1 MDLSPRR
8 FRSDLGRDLALDY
21 GEEPP
26 RRGVAHVPGRLVV
39 VSAAA
44 LWTCYYLL
52 TTLRGV
58 VVGLAYQDELA
69 GRRLL
74 VTFAGFV
81 VTLMIWPLL
90 RQLDGRRLWLRTGA
104 ALIVMLP
111 AALLIATINS
121 MVFADMEEKVV
132 AKIGEAQGV
141 RIRRDEAGNVL
152 VDMPDMPSLPAVPA
166 PIEIERPDGTRVV
179 VEGPTSPPPPGTAP
193 ALPEGVV
200 TIDQKVHAE
209 AKWRQITDIALGRYF
224 LLLAWAALYLALGY
238 AETARAAERR
248 EGEYRRA
255 AKSAELRSLRYQV
268 NPHFLFNTLN
278 SLSALVLTGKTP
290 GGGDDDPDDLDLL
303 SPQPGR
309 RSDRRRAAG
318 RGNPPPASLSRD
330 RGGAVPRAVAD
341 RVSRSP
347 RNSRLACVPGMILQ
361 PLVENSVKYAVAGLS
376 RPVTVTLAARE
387 EHGRLV
393 LTISD
398 DGPGASSSVGATGT
412 GCGIGLQNV
421 RDRLAARFGTEA
433 SVVSGAD
440 RRRLCDDH
448 PLATDP
454 PGLLTMSEETPAPRC
469 AP

>member
-1 MDLSPRR
+1 MDFASRE
-8 FRSDLGRDLALDY
+8 LARDY
-21 GEEPP
+21 GEEPL
-26 RRGVAHVPGRLVV
+26 RQGVARVPARLVV

-90 RQLDGRRLWLRTGA
+90 RQLDGRALWLRTGA

-121 MVFADMEEKVV
+121 IVFEDMEEKIVT
-132 AKIGEAQGV
+132 KIGEQQGV

-152 VDMPDMPSLPAVPA
+152 VDMPDMPEMPA
-166 PIEIERPDGTRVV
+166 PVEVTRPDGTRVIV
-179 VEGPTSPPPPGTAP
+179 AAPSNPPPPGSAP
-193 ALPEGVV
+193 PLPENVV
-200 TIDQKVHAE
+200 TIDSKVHAE

-238 AETARAAERR
+238 AETARGAERR

-278 SLSALVLTGKTP
+278 SLSALVLTGKTAAAETMIQTI
-290 GGGDDDPDDLDLL
+290 
-303 SPQPGR
+303 STFYR
-309 RSDRRRAAG
+309 RSLAGDPTADVPLAEEIRLQRLYLEIEAVRFPDRLRTAFEI
-318 RGNPPPASLSRD
+318 PPELER
-330 RGGAVPRAVAD
+330 
-341 RVSRSP
+341 
-347 RNSRLACVPGMILQ
+347 ACVPGMILQ
-361 PLVENSVKYAVAGLS
+361 PLVENSVKYAVAALS

-393 LTISD
+393 VTVSD
-398 DGPGASSSVGATGT
+398 DGPGVATAPSSSGW
-412 GCGIGLQNV
+412 GIGLQNV
-421 RDRLAARFGTEA
+421 RDRLAARFGAEA
-433 SVVSGAD
+433 SLVSGGTGEGYATIV
-440 RRRLCDDH
+440 RL
-448 PLATDP
+448 PLIRQ
-454 PGLLTMSEETPAPRC
+454 GC
-469 AP
+469 

>member
-1 MDLSPRR
+1 MDFAPNRYA
-8 FRSDLGRDLALDY
+8 D
-21 GEEPP
+21 EPAP
-26 RRGVAHVPGRLVV
+26 PGVARVPARLVI

-52 TTLRGV
+52 TTLRGI

-90 RQLDGRRLWLRTGA
+90 RQLDGRRLWLRAGA

-121 MVFADMEEKVV
+121 MVFADMEEKVI
-132 AKIGEAQGV
+132 AKMGEAQGV

-152 VDMPDMPSLPAVPA
+152 VDMPDMPAIPAMPA
-166 PIEIERPDGTRVV
+166 PVEVDRPDGTKVV
-179 VEGPTSPPPPGTAP
+179 VKGPQNPPVPGTAP
-193 ALPEGVV
+193 ATPKGVV
-200 TIDQKVHAE
+200 TIDQKVQAE

-278 SLSALVLTGKTP
+278 SLSALVLTSKTAAAETMIQTI
-290 GGGDDDPDDLDLL
+290 
-303 SPQPGR
+303 STFYR
-309 RSDRRRAAG
+309 RSLAG
-318 RGNPPPASLSRD
+318 DPTAD
-330 RGGAVPRAVAD
+330 VPLAEEI
-341 RVSRSP
+341 
-347 RNSRLACVPGMILQ
+347 RLQRLYLEIETVRFPERLKTRFDISGDLEAACVPGMILQ
-361 PLVENSVKYAVAGLS
+361 PLVENSVKHAVAALS
-376 RPVTVTLAARE
+376 RPVTITLAARE

-393 LTISD
+393 LTVSD
-398 DGPGASSSVGATGT
+398 DGPGAPHDPGPSSPSAGG

-421 RDRLAARFGTEA
+421 RDRLAARFGTKA
-433 SVVSGAD
+433 SVVSGATGTGYATII
-440 RRRLCDDH
+440 RF
-448 PLATDP
+448 PLTRQ
-454 PGLLTMSEETPAPRC
+454 GC
-469 AP
+469 

>member
-1 MDLSPRR
+1 MPAR
-8 FRSDLGRDLALDY
+8 LGSGYTD
-21 GEEPP
+21 EPAP
-26 RRGVAHVPGRLVV
+26 QGVARVPARLVI

-52 TTLRGV
+52 TTLRGM

-74 VTFAGFV
+74 VTFAGFL
-81 VTLMIWPLL
+81 VTLLIWPLL
-90 RQLDGRRLWLRTGA
+90 RQLDGRRLWLRAGA

-152 VDMPDMPSLPAVPA
+152 VDMPDMPVATPAAPSAPAMPA
-166 PIEIERPDGTRVV
+166 PVEIVRPDGTRVV
-179 VEGPTSPPPPGTAP
+179 VTGPSNPPVPGTTPVAP
-193 ALPEGVV
+193 SGVV
-200 TIDQKVHAE
+200 TIDQKVQAE
-209 AKWRQITDIALGRYF
+209 ARWRQITDIALGRYF

-238 AETARAAERR
+238 AETARGAERR

-278 SLSALVLTGKTP
+278 SLSALVLTGKTAAAETMIQTI
-290 GGGDDDPDDLDLL
+290 
-303 SPQPGR
+303 STFYR
-309 RSDRRRAAG
+309 RSLAG
-318 RGNPPPASLSRD
+318 DPTAD
-330 RGGAVPRAVAD
+330 VPLAEEI
-341 RVSRSP
+341 
-347 RNSRLACVPGMILQ
+347 RLQRLYLEIETVRFPERLRTRFEIPEALETACVPGMILQ

-393 LTISD
+393 LTVSD
-398 DGPGASSSVGATGT
+398 DGPGASALSPGT
-412 GCGIGLQNV
+412 AGGCGIGLQNV
-421 RDRLAARFGTEA
+421 RDRLAARFGAEA
-433 SVVSGAD
+433 SVVSGATGAGYATII
-440 RRRLCDDH
+440 RL
-448 PLATDP
+448 PLTHQ
-454 PGLLTMSEETPAPRC
+454 GC
-469 AP
+469 